1 MQSAGSSVRAK
12 SYLEDLMYGRRSSLF
27 LGAALSVLS
36 LLYRTGIGFRRAL
49 YKLGVLRT
57 RDLPCTV
64 ISIGNITLGGTGK
77 TPMVIAVARLLAESQ
92 RRPAVVSRGYGRR
105 NESETVVISD
115 GSEVLADAQSGGD
128 EPVLIGTRLNGV
140 PVVAD
145 RLRRRGAQVALK
157 TFGSGV
163 IILDDGF
170 QHVQLKRD
178 LDIVLVDAAEPFGN
192 GRLFPA
198 GVLREPVGALKRAHA
213 VVITRAETHGSL
225 EELKKRIAA
234 VSAARIFTSVH
245 RPVDLVH
252 CRDAGRKPLSVLRG
266 KRVCAFSGI
275 ARPASFLALLKTLG
289 AVIAADRSYPD
300 HHAFSSSD
308 LAEIY
313 KMSAD
318 HRAGMIVTTE
328 KDAVRLREL
337 GPEGIWA
344 LRIELVVNE
353 QKEWERFLL
362 NTL

>member
-27 LGAALSVLS
+27 LGAALYVLS

-49 YKLGVLRT
+49 YKLGILRT
-57 RDLPCTV
+57 RNLPFTV

-77 TPMVIAVARLLAESQ
+77 TPMVIAVARLFAESQ

-105 NESETVVISD
+105 NESETVIISD
-115 GSEVLADAQSGGD
+115 GSAVLADARSGGD
-128 EPVLIGTRLNGV
+128 EPVLISSRLAGV

-145 RLRRRGAQVALK
+145 RQRRRGAQVVVEK
-157 TFGSGV
+157 FGVGTV
-163 IILDDGF
+163 ILDDGF

-192 GRLFPA
+192 GKLFPA
-198 GVLREPVGALKRAHA
+198 GVLREPVDALKRAHA
-213 VVITRAETHGSL
+213 VVITRADSGSL
-225 EELKKRIAA
+225 EALKKRIAA
-234 VSAARIFTSVH
+234 VSDARVFTSVH
-245 RPVDLVH
+245 RPVDLVN
-252 CRDAGRKPLSVLRG
+252 CRDSGFKPLSILRG
-266 KRVCAFSGI
+266 ERVCAFSGI
-275 ARPASFLALLKTLG
+275 ARPASFFALLKTLG
-289 AVIAADRSYPD
+289 AVIVADRSYPD
-300 HHAFSSSD
+300 HHAYSSSD
-308 LAEIY
+308 LAEVY

-318 HRAGMIVTTE
+318 NQAGMIVTTE
-328 KDAVRLREL
+328 KDAVRLRDRR
-337 GPEGIWA
+337 PEGIWA

>member
-1 MQSAGSSVRAK
+1 MRAK
-12 SYLEDLMYGRRSSLF
+12 SYLEDLMYGRKSSLF
-27 LGAALSVLS
+27 LGATLSVLS

-77 TPMVIAVARLLAESQ
+77 TPMVIAVARLFAESQ

-105 NESETVVISD
+105 NESETLIISD
-115 GSEVLADAQSGGD
+115 GSTVLADAQSGGD

-140 PVVAD
+140 PVIAD
-145 RLRRRGAQVALK
+145 RLRRRGAQVAVE
-157 TFGSGV
+157 TFGCGIV
-163 IILDDGF
+163 ILDDGF
-170 QHVQLKRD
+170 QHIQLKRD

-225 EELKKRIAA
+225 EELKKRIAS
-234 VSAARIFTSVH
+234 VSDARIFTSVH

-252 CRDAGRKPLSVLRG
+252 CRDSGRKPLSVLRG
-266 KRVCAFSGI
+266 ERVCAFSGI
-275 ARPASFLALLKTLG
+275 ARPASFLDLLKTLG

-300 HHAFSSSD
+300 HHAFSRSD
-308 LAEIY
+308 LAEVY

-353 QKEWERFLL
+353 QKEWEQFLL